1 MEYIELDQDF
11 IIWSKDID
19 KNKKILFEFN
29 NIMYNII
36 DNKIL
41 PDELSPNILDN
52 FTLRDHYLNYMGF
65 SILTNKFINS
75 LSKFIGNKKCLEVMS
90 GCGSLSY
97 FLKKSGVKI
106 IPTDNFT
113 WKHDWFTYETF
124 WLEIENIDAV
134 SAIKKYGKDVDFI
147 IMSWPYMDDTA
158 YNVLIE
164 MRNINP
170 KCKLIY
176 IGEEEGGCTANDQ
189 FFDISNF
196 IDDENFSK
204 VYDNFQQWYRIHDKP
219 YLIK

>member
-97 FLKKSGVKI
+97 F
-106 IPTDNFT
+106 
-113 WKHDWFTYETF
+113 
-124 WLEIENIDAV
+124 
-134 SAIKKYGKDVDFI
+134 
-147 IMSWPYMDDTA
+147 
-158 YNVLIE
+158 
-164 MRNINP
+164 
-170 KCKLIY
+170 
-176 IGEEEGGCTANDQ
+176 
-189 FFDISNF
+189 
-196 IDDENFSK
+196 
-204 VYDNFQQWYRIHDKP
+204 
-219 YLIK
+219 